1 VFNSSYL
8 PDLLEVLLDVPLL
21 LLEVLLELVFAA
33 AAAVAVAIDWMLLN
47 VLAG

>member
-1 VFNSSYL
+1 L
-8 PDLLEVLLDVPLL
+8 DLLEVLLDVPLL

-33 AAAVAVAIDWMLLN
+33 AAAAAVVIDLMSLN